1 MKRLLSLIITLA
13 LLIGCKDKENKNQ
26 ENQNKAQPS
35 EEEVPKVDLSGF
47 EYSLN
52 GESVILTK
60 CTRVGQVIVPSTI
73 EGFAVTTIGEN
84 AFYRNSGMTSLILPS
99 TLTSIGNSAFREC
112 IKITN
117 VTIPPNVTSIGVSA
131 FSGCIGLKTVQF
143 LGDAPEESKYMFKDA
158 PATLY
163 FDPGKNGWDK
173 PFGGRPLKA
182 MSEFPN

>member
-1 MKRLLSLIITLA
+1 
-13 LLIGCKDKENKNQ
+13 
-26 ENQNKAQPS
+26 
-35 EEEVPKVDLSGF
+35 
-47 EYSLN
+47 
-52 GESVILTK
+52 
-60 CTRVGQVIVPSTI
+60 
-73 EGFAVTTIGEN
+73 
-84 AFYRNSGMTSLILPS
+84 MTSLTLPS